1 MKEIKVTEE
10 NVETLIKRYKWRC
23 SRCGKLPDIGE
34 TWVRTR
40 TRMYCPK
47 CTEIVFID
55 LPDVSDEELE
65 KLEVGFMP
73 MPLEVMVWRGKR
85 RK

>member
-1 MKEIKVTEE
+1 MKEIRITEE
-10 NVETLIKRYKWRC
+10 NVESLINRYKWRC
-23 SRCGKLPDIGE
+23 SRCGKLPEIGE

-40 TRMYCPK
+40 SRMFCPK

-65 KLEVGFMP
+65 EFEVSF
-73 MPLEVMVWRGKR
+73 MPLEVIAVWRGGRKR
-85 RK
+85 